1 MHNDDTQDLDNLA
14 RHVHNPRRDPL
25 YHTRSMCPRRDLHNR
40 YYTYSRDRNRR
51 T

>member
-14 RHVHNPRRDPL
+14 RHVHNPRRDL
-25 YHTRSMCPRRDLHNR
+25 VYLVHNTRRDLHNR
-40 YYTYSRDRNRR
+40 CLCMCSRDRNRR